1 MTDSENGVLLDVN
14 HLGVSFKTDQG
25 EVRVVDDV
33 SFQLKAGQVLGLAG
47 ESGCGK
53 SVTALSLIRLL
64 PRPVAAIQ
72 EGSVIF
78 KGENLL
84 DLPVDS
90 MRRIRGRQIS
100 MIFQEP
106 MTALNPVHPVGRQIT
121 EIYTLHSE
129 GMAPHER
136 EAAAVEMLEKVGI
149 SDAGRVMK
157 KYPHQLSGG
166 MRQRVM
172 IAMAL
177 ACEPDIL
184 IADEPT
190 TALDV
195 TVQAQIMDLIFEFQG
210 RTGMAVILITHD
222 LGLIAE
228 NCDEVVV
235 MYAGRVAEAAGVKD
249 LFRQPL
255 HPYTKGLLKSIPS
268 RAQIAKTRLPT
279 ISGNVP
285 SLAEMPSGCRFY
297 PRCSHSVDICKT
309 QSAQLCK
316 VGTNHYAACHMADSI

>member
-1 MTDSENGVLLDVN
+1 
-14 HLGVSFKTDQG
+14 
-25 EVRVVDDV
+25 
-33 SFQLKAGQVLGLAG
+33 
-47 ESGCGK
+47 
-53 SVTALSLIRLL
+53 
-64 PRPVAAIQ
+64 
-72 EGSVIF
+72 
-78 KGENLL
+78 
-84 DLPVDS
+84 
-90 MRRIRGRQIS
+90 

-106 MTALNPVHPVGRQIT
+106 MTALNPVHPLGRQIT
-121 EIYTLHSE
+121 EIYTLHSV
-129 GMAPHER
+129 GMTAHER
-136 EAAAVEMLEKVGI
+136 DAAAVEMLEKVGI
-149 SDAGRVMK
+149 PDADRVMK

-235 MYAGRVAEAAGVKD
+235 MYAGRVAEASGVKE
-249 LFRQPL
+249 LFRQPC
-255 HPYTKGLLKSIPS
+255 HPYTKGLLESIPS
-268 RAQIAKTRLPT
+268 RAQMAKTRLPT
-279 ISGNVP
+279 IPGNVP
-285 SLAEMPSGCRFY
+285 PLAENALWVQVLIPVAARLLIF
-297 PRCSHSVDICKT
+297 VETK
-309 QSAQLCK
+309 SAQLCK
-316 VGTNHYAACHMADSI
+316 VGTNHYAACHMVDSIQKKIFFLK